1 MVRLSHQV
9 SHTLQVIWKHVEVWE
24 SLQQK
29 KDNLC
34 LCVGMVSVK
43 SQCHN
48 CFFFFFFLWPH
59 EKQPSGKPVYSE
71 SVIQSYAPSEQLSFL
86 LLTHPCVLVIS
97 CE

>member
-48 CFFFFFFLWPH
+48 CFFFFFSCGHMKSSHQGNQFTLKVSFRVMLPLNNS
-59 EKQPSGKPVYSE
+59 PSY
-71 SVIQSYAPSEQLSFL
+71 
-86 LLTHPCVLVIS
+86 C
-97 CE
+97 